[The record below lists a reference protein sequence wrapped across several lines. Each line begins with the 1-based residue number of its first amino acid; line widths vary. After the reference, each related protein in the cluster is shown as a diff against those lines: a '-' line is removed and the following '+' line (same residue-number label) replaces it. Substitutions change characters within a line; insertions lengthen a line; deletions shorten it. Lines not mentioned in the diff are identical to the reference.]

1 MKKIIQYNF
10 IFFLFV
16 YSTLFISVA
25 NAFQYVVED
34 SLKTASENEIIV
46 KFKPSYNL
54 YKGLNG
60 VENIQTGNTDFD
72 SLNKKY
78 KCTGAEQLF
87 KHTKEQLKKGDDLN
101 LENVYILKFEAID
114 DIDELINSY
123 LNTGLFEYVEPNFI
137 GKGGG
142 VRSVTPN
149 DQYYSRQWSLN
160 NNGTFPSPELA
171 KADADIDMDEAW
183 EIEQGD
189 AAIVIAVLDTGA
201 KLDHPEFAGRIWT
214 NINETPGNGI
224 DDDNNGYID
233 DYNAWDFAYD
243 DNTPADSHGHGTNV
257 AGIIGA
263 TGNNNIGYAGVNW
276 NSRLM
281 ICQILNVENWGYYSW
296 WTSAIYYAVNNGANV
311 INMSVGGTS
320 PSSSMEDALNYAY
333 LNNVHVV
340 SIMMNENNEVPYY
353 PGAYPTT
360 FAVGATN
367 PNDTRCDPFSWGGG
381 SNYGTHID
389 VVAPGNY
396 IYGLSHLSNTNYNW
410 SCAGTSQAGPHVTG
424 LISLM
429 LSLDN
434 SRSIEEIWQII
445 RDTAEDL
452 VGDPAE
458 DLPGW
463 DKYYGYGRINA
474 NAALTYLLTNID
486 DNKNDLSPGSFY
498 LSQNYPNPFN
508 PATTI
513 DYQLPQS
520 GNVILKIYN
529 ILGKEED
536 ELINEFKTDGY
547 YSIQFNASEF
557 SSGLYFYKIQV
568 GEFSDVRKMLLIK

>member
-1 MKKIIQYNF
+1 M
-10 IFFLFV
+10 
-16 YSTLFISVA
+16 
-25 NAFQYVVED
+25 
-34 SLKTASENEIIV
+34 
-46 KFKPSYNL
+46 
-54 YKGLNG
+54 
-60 VENIQTGNTDFD
+60 
-72 SLNKKY
+72 
-78 KCTGAEQLF
+78 
-87 KHTKEQLKKGDDLN
+87 
-101 LENVYILKFEAID
+101 
-114 DIDELINSY
+114 INSY

-142 VRSVTPN
+142 VRAITPN
-149 DQYYSRQWSLN
+149 DQYYGRQWSLN

-171 KADADIDMDEAW
+171 KADADIDMDDAW

-243 DNTPADSHGHGTNV
+243 DNNPADSHGHGSNV

-276 NSRLM
+276 NSQIM
-281 ICQILNVENWGYYSW
+281 ICQILNTENWGYYSW
-296 WTSAIYYAVNNGANV
+296 WASAIYYAVNNGANV
-311 INMSVGGTS
+311 LNMSVGGTS
-320 PSSSMEDALNYAY
+320 QSSSMEDALSYAY

-367 PNDTRCDPFSWGGG
+367 PDDTRCDPFSWGGG
-381 SNYGTHID
+381 SNYGSHID
-389 VVAPGNY
+389 VSAPGNY
-396 IYGLSHLSNTNYNW
+396 IYGLSPLSNTNYNW
-410 SCAGTSQAGPHVTG
+410 SWAGTSQAGPHVTG

-434 SRSIEEIWQII
+434 SRTIEEIWQII
-445 RDTAEDL
+445 RDTAEDQ
-452 VGDPAE
+452 VGNPDE
-458 DLPGW
+458 DIPGW
-463 DKYYGYGRINA
+463 DKYYGFGRVNA
-474 NAALTYLLTNID
+474 NDALSYLLTNID
-486 DNKNDLSPGSFY
+486 DNRNDISPSLFY
-498 LSQNYPNPFN
+498 LSQNFPNPFN

-513 DYQLPQS
+513 NYQLPQN
-520 GNVILKIYN
+520 GHVVIRTYN
-529 ILGKEED
+529 IRGEQIS
-536 ELINEFKTDGY
+536 ELVNEFKTSGY
-547 YSIQFNASEF
+547 YSIRFNADDL
-557 SSGLYFYKIQV
+557 SSGIYLYKIEI
-568 GEFSDVRKMLLIK
+568 GKFSDVKKMLVIK